1 MDADHSSKRQEK
13 RDKAK
18 SKGDRVYSSKHVRKQ
33 EALQAKAI
41 ERGSVAKRN

>member
-18 SKGDRVYSSKHVRKQ
+18 SKSGHVYSSKHVRKQ
-33 EALQAKAI
+33 EALLAKAA
-41 ERGSVAKRN
+41 ERGGLVKKN